1 MALAKHPSGVRDQGC
16 ALPKIQERTLLLFCP
31 EQGGW
36 QTGEWLHDRQSW
48 VSIAD
53 IEVVLESIPLDGSAA
68 RAAGMTVPSPK
79 TEGGAGGAP
88 CRFLLTGRAAAN

>member
-1 MALAKHPSGVRDQGC
+1 LGDEIN
-16 ALPKIQERTLLLFCP
+16 LPAPMPISRAPRIHERTLLLFCP

-53 IEVVLESIPLDGSAA
+53 IEVVLESILWTEAPPEPL
-68 RAAGMTVPSPK
+68 
-79 TEGGAGGAP
+79 E
-88 CRFLLTGRAAAN
+88 